1 MSNGLVEGMDIPTLG
16 NCCGS
21 EEGGVEEDMDPVE
34 KRRLLDEA
42 AEKRRLEGESRG
54 SRDQKGSKRRPGR
67 MLQGGGMRWQVR

>member
-1 MSNGLVEGMDIPTLG
+1 MSSGLAEGMDIAG

-21 EEGGVEEDMDPVE
+21 EEGGVEDDMDPSE
-34 KRRLLDEA
+34 KRRLQVEA

>member
-1 MSNGLVEGMDIPTLG
+1 MSSGLFEGMDIAG

-21 EEGGVEEDMDPVE
+21 EEEGVEDDPAE